1 MTNCRPIA
9 SDTLSSIHGRA
20 SIPVERH
27 DDDHQRG
34 KRQATLTA
42 SHAAALP
49 TLWPMCIAHSPS
61 LLPGIQQGAFLRTE
75 AFRQRACG
83 HAKWGSHDFPVVALR
98 SNVPDRLLH
107 LPRATGAVASLSG
120 ARSARL
126 LQRTPSPRGV
136 DREDQWIVAIS
147 SSRRLLPLRPPSPP
161 RTTFHRRPRRAAPCA
176 STSSDSRK
184 VSQAV
189 TRAIAPS
196 CSGRDAF
203 RYPAAC
209 STTQKRRARSTA
221 TTRSVDAGG
230 FLDAR
235 RERPAA
241 GAGHLRLHRACEGD
255 GLLAE
260 DHLPLQVRRRRRRQH
275 DGVARTAPAANEA
288 NERVRFAWLT
298 CWTGA
303 STTGKR

>member
-1 MTNCRPIA
+1 
-9 SDTLSSIHGRA
+9 
-20 SIPVERH
+20 
-27 DDDHQRG
+27 
-34 KRQATLTA
+34 
-42 SHAAALP
+42 
-49 TLWPMCIAHSPS
+49 MCIAHSPS

-147 SSRRLLPLRPPSPP
+147 SSRRLFTIAAAVAATHDVSP
-161 RTTFHRRPRRAAPCA
+161 AAPPGSPVRKHLLRFPQGVA
-176 STSSDSRK
+176 SGDPRDRSIVFWTRCVPLSGGVQHDAAPRAQYRYDSKCR
-184 VSQAV
+184 
-189 TRAIAPS
+189 R
-196 CSGRDAF
+196 GRI
-203 RYPAAC
+203 
-209 STTQKRRARSTA
+209 
-221 TTRSVDAGG
+221 
-230 FLDAR
+230 LDAR

-298 CWTGA
+298 CRTGA